1 MPEYLL
7 PLSVL
12 HAAAPGVLDVV
23 FGKDGAGDN
32 RPNFTGP
39 VYGSAGGYAPGQMV
53 PSNPT
58 CPKCQDIQ
66 RDYPRLLWT
75 EEQWANF
82 NRAFVATFRGGQ

>member
-1 MPEYLL
+1 MTHLADP
-7 PLSVL
+7 
-12 HAAAPGVLDVV
+12 
-23 FGKDGAGDN
+23 K
-32 RPNFTGP
+32 TGQP
-39 VYGSAGGYAPGQMV
+39 VCYESGPMV
-53 PSNPT
+53 PSDPT